1 MGSGELGLVVPGRV
15 DAVLSDD
22 LAGGGIGGDGVVVV
36 DQDQDVAAGV
46 SAAVAEVTQAAGVA
60 Q

>member
-1 MGSGELGLVVPGRV
+1 MFG
-15 DAVLSDD
+15 DD

-46 SAAVAEVTQAAGVA
+46 SAAVAEVA
-60 Q
+60 QLACEAQ

>member
-1 MGSGELGLVVPGRV
+1 MGSRELGLVVAGGV
-15 DAVLSDD
+15 DAVFGDD

-46 SAAVAEVTQAAGVA
+46 SAAVAEVAQLACVA
-60 Q
+60 K